1 MKKTAIILFFS
12 LIQLAGFSQ
21 STFFT
26 RSGHIYFISHTD
38 VIDID
43 ADNHQVASFLNIET
57 GKIQFAVLIK
67 SFKFSLATA
76 KEHFNESYMESDRF
90 PKAEF
95 KGEIVNA
102 DSLNL
107 KKEGTCNVIVKGDI
121 TIRGIS
127 KNIKVPGELTIE
139 NGKINA
145 VSEFEL
151 SISDFNISVPKIVEN
166 RVAKIVQLRVNMNY
180 TLYKK

>member
-76 KEHFNESYMESDRF
+76 KEHFNESYMESDKH
-90 PKAEF
+90 PKASF
-95 KGEIVNA
+95 KGKILNI
-102 DSLNL
+102 DSVDLSTDGVYNISVL
-107 KKEGTCNVIVKGDI
+107 GTI
-121 TIRGIS
+121 TIKAVEKEIEVQA
-127 KNIKVPGELTIE
+127 ILTVD
-139 NGKINA
+139 NKKINA

-151 SISDFNISVPKIVEN
+151 LISDFDVKIPKLVEK
-166 RVAKIVQLRVNMNY
+166 RVAELIQVKLNMNY
-180 TLYKK
+180 VLYEK